1 MYLEFNTDNDDELLH
16 SDNLEVADNVRGIL
30 AQVKWTLQHR
40 AEDGHEMFNN
50 DGSLDVQYADD
61 YWQNKNA
68 WTMWAY
74 MLDQRDLD
82 PMTTYALE
90 VDSENAL
97 RDAYNKLSQEEQED
111 IWREALKCGAI
122 YDVDYDPDEDGEDEV
137 AAREKITF
145 EYTTLGRLLY
155 QMCQKVA
162 VNEENMVC
170 TPSIG
175 HAKK

>member
-30 AQVKWTLQHR
+30 AQVNWTLHHR
-40 AEDGHEMFNN
+40 PADGHDMLNK

-97 RDAYNKLSQEEQED
+97 RDAYNKLSQEEQE
-111 IWREALKCGAI
+111 
-122 YDVDYDPDEDGEDEV
+122 V
-137 AAREKITF
+137 
-145 EYTTLGRLLY
+145 
-155 QMCQKVA
+155 
-162 VNEENMVC
+162 VC

-175 HAKK
+175 HAKT